1 MVMQLHAM
9 CQVAHR
15 AKRQRSHGRSVSQ
28 EVSDNDFESTRH
40 RLRQHCFTRSVT
52 ERGMFSC
59 TTIAQLVVEVTDASI
74 LTVLATADAG
84 ASATIN
90 KALDSRQTIA
100 TSLSA
105 EQLSFS
111 WQARKSVPPR
121 IRLDYQREVHC
132 ELHQG

>member
-1 MVMQLHAM
+1 
-9 CQVAHR
+9 
-15 AKRQRSHGRSVSQ
+15 
-28 EVSDNDFESTRH
+28 
-40 RLRQHCFTRSVT
+40 
-52 ERGMFSC
+52 MFSC
-59 TTIAQLVVEVTDASI
+59 TTIAQLVVEVTDTSI